1 MSFPI
6 RASRP
11 IADAWRLVAAHPR
24 RTFIPAAIVA
34 CAGLAYAAV
43 GPETWQASW
52 AVQIRDEA
60 IGSHDRLGKFAS
72 IDSMKTAQETIQE
85 LAKSELV
92 VAAALRAIGPPV
104 GECSTDW
111 PDADAIREAQ
121 DAVAI
126 AAPNGIEF
134 GETEL
139 IFIRANADS
148 RERAVALD
156 EALCKETERQ
166 LQALR
171 RAKAQSLIDELDQR
185 VVVARA
191 ELDGATERLATIE
204 AEVGG
209 DLGEL
214 RLLSESGGG
223 ESALRHSLIGVK
235 TELRQATLKRA
246 SGEKLLEL
254 LAEAESDPASLVAA
268 PNQLLDS
275 LPTLRQLKDGLNS
288 AKLRVAQA
296 TSRMTEKHPLVQSV
310 LIELEEI
317 KSQIRGEIAASKAG
331 LKAELDLSDIAIRS
345 LEEQRIDLETRMTR
359 VAGLRAKYGNLTLE
373 TEKQSELLS
382 EAVHDLIDA
391 KSQHAAAE
399 ATSVLTFIG
408 SPTTGGQP
416 LPPGRSTVAVL
427 SLIAGAFTGLGCLA
441 LTVRWRYVSEEN
453 EASATERS
461 QKEAMASR
469 SIKAMPS
476 VEPSEVDYVRISR
489 EEFERLTT
497 RAEGNVASA
506 PTPASEAT
514 ASERVSSVD
523 AVTAEAPPSERIA
536 PAPDRTST
544 DEFEWLEEVEIEIA
558 TPTRGAI
565 AELRLPDSIR
575 GRAHRVDLSG
585 WGPLPDIYG
594 EARSD
599 DVSAAAEASE
609 DADFFQ
615 TPANPES
622 AEVSESSE
630 EPSSPERSIQPAQE
644 EPGDRPATPDRAPAF
659 PARLYP
665 RPNAKRNLSLRQA
678 LVTLSKRRP
687 GRP

>member
-11 IADAWRLVAAHPR
+11 VADAWRLVKAHPR

-34 CAGLAYAAV
+34 CAGLTVAIL
-43 GPETWQASW
+43 GPQTWQASW

-60 IGSHDRLGKFAS
+60 IGSHDRLGKFATL
-72 IDSMKTAQETIQE
+72 DSMKTAQETIQE

-92 VAAALRAIGPPV
+92 VAAALRAIGPEA
-104 GECSTDW
+104 GESAADW

-121 DAVAI
+121 ESIAI
-126 AAPNGIEF
+126 EAPNGIEF

-148 RERAVALD
+148 RERSIAFDA
-156 EALCKETERQ
+156 ALCKETERQ

-214 RLLSESGGG
+214 RLLSEAGSG
-223 ESALRHSLIGVK
+223 ESNLRHSLVGVK

-246 SGEKLLEL
+246 SGDKLLEL

-275 LPTLRQLKDGLNS
+275 LPTLRQLKDGLVA

-310 LIELEEI
+310 LIELDEI

-331 LKAELDLSDIAIRS
+331 LQAELDLSDIAIRS
-345 LEEQRIDLETRMTR
+345 LDEQRLDLETRMTR
-359 VAGLRAKYGNLTLE
+359 VAGLRAKYGNLALE

-382 EAVHDLIDA
+382 EAIHDLIDA
-391 KSQHAAAE
+391 RSQYAAAE

-408 SPTTGGQP
+408 TPTTGGEP
-416 LPPGRSTVAVL
+416 LPPDQETIAAM
-427 SLIAGAFTGLGCLA
+427 SLFAGAFVGLSCLA
-441 LTVRWRYVSEEN
+441 LTAPWRYVPRES
-453 EASATERS
+453 EASATNSS
-461 QKEAMASR
+461 QQDVAAPVSTASAMH
-469 SIKAMPS
+469 S
-476 VEPSEVDYVRISR
+476 VEPLDADHVRISR
-489 EEFERLTT
+489 EEFARLTSL
-497 RAEGNVASA
+497 AEGNAESA
-506 PTPASEAT
+506 ATSAVEAT
-514 ASERVSSVD
+514 VAGQVD
-523 AVTAEAPPSERIA
+523 AVADALDEASPVEPIA
-536 PAPDRTST
+536 PVQEPASTSET
-544 DEFEWLEEVEIEIA
+544 EWLEEEEIEIA
-558 TPTRGAI
+558 TLNRESHD
-565 AELRLPDSIR
+565 ELRLPDSVR
-575 GRAHRVDLSG
+575 GRAHGVDLSG
-585 WGPLPDIYG
+585 WGPLPDIYAG
-594 EARSD
+594 
-599 DVSAAAEASE
+599 VPTVPVEASD
-609 DADFFQ
+609 DADFFE
-615 TPANPES
+615 TPADPEGSHASDSS
-622 AEVSESSE
+622 AESFQPGQTDSPARQERSSE
-630 EPSSPERSIQPAQE
+630 PPTPY
-644 EPGDRPATPDRAPAF
+644 RPQAY

-665 RPNAKRNLSLRQA
+665 GMNAKRKLSLRQA

-687 GRP
+687 GRH